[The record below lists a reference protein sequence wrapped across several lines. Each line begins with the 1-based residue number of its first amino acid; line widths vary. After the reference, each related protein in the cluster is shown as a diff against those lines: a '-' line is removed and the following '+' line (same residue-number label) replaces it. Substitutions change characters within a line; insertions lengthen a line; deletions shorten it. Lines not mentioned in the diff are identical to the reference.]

1 MIKILGLLI
10 FNMLFSFHISKV
22 DLQFIENN
30 YDKAVDD
37 KKLCAQMIED
47 LKSSTDDPVHLAY
60 LGGLQT
66 IWANHVINPLAK
78 LRTFKEGRIKIE
90 KAVVKDPLSVDVR
103 YIRLSVQKNAPSF
116 LGYNKNI
123 KEDVQFLKKNRAKIT
138 TAVVLKNV
146 DKLLKQ

>member
-1 MIKILGLLI
+1 MLKILGVLI
-10 FNMLFSFHISKV
+10 FNMLFSFHVSKV

-30 YDKAVDD
+30 YDKAVNN

-47 LKSSTDDPVHLAY
+47 LKRSTDKPLHLAY

-66 IWANHVINPLAK
+66 IWANHVFNPLSK
-78 LRTFKEGRIKIE
+78 LNTFKEGKNKIE
-90 KAVVKDPLSVDVR
+90 KAVIKDPLSVEVR

-116 LGYNKNI
+116 LDYNKNI
-123 KEDVQFLKKNRAKIT
+123 TEDVQFLKKNREQIT
-138 TAVVLKNV
+138 SSVVLTNV